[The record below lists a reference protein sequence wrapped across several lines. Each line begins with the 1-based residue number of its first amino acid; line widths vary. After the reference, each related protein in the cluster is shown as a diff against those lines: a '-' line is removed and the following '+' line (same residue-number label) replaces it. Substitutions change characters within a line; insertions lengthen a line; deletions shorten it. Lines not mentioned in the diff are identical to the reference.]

1 MEKYDSGA
9 SAESEKEET
18 KKKNTPE
25 GGVGKFPLATQK
37 KPTPRAGGRAE
48 SFLKTNSQK

>member
-25 GGVGKFPLATQK
+25 ADSSGARENFNK
-37 KPTPRAGGRAE
+37 K
-48 SFLKTNSQK
+48 